1 MAGYWTFCL
10 TLGFFQLEKDIVSN
24 WLLSSKAKC
33 FVNSVTVI
41 ANLKSA
47 LTRERF
53 TDKHTSDCHGGAEVD
68 NQRAEQWLLESC
80 VLAEEAGVLASGWLF
95 HCCPGSA
102 ELSGTTWI
110 WQDAGR
116 AEDKVKFM
124 GEKKNLFCKLKNS
137 CKLQRVNLDPLDQV
151 RFTPDKHHPTFPWSW
166 DSPDPS
172 YQDLRGKFSP
182 KPQFSQVPQNAT
194 PGQQETV
201 LRTPAF
207 SSQTHLLAPLAP
219 PLLIFV

>member
-124 GEKKNLFCKLKNS
+124 GEKQISF
-137 CKLQRVNLDPLDQV
+137 VNLKILV
-151 RFTPDKHHPTFPWSW
+151 SSRESTWIHSTRS
-166 DSPDPS
+166 DSLQISTIPPFPDP
-172 YQDLRGKFSP
+172 G
-182 KPQFSQVPQNAT
+182 T
-194 PGQQETV
+194 PP
-201 LRTPAF
+201 TPV
-207 SSQTHLLAPLAP
+207 
-219 PLLIFV
+219 IRI